1 MISEHSD
8 PVKYQIPIDNNLV
21 PISEYLD
28 KIIKITFL
36 NEINCIECNRKINK
50 TFAQGYC
57 YPCFI
62 DSPQTSECILRPE
75 LCRAHEGES
84 RDMEW
89 SKKHCLQDH
98 LVYLS
103 LTAGAKIGVTRATQ
117 IPTRWIDQGAVQ
129 ALKFAKT
136 SNRYEAGCIEV
147 EMKNHISDRTAWQ
160 RMLKNE
166 IDDSIN
172 LYIVKDKLVDVIDEK
187 YRSFILDDET
197 IETFSYPH
205 ISFPDKIKS
214 LDLLKIDRIQGRLIA
229 IKGQYLLFDD
239 NTVLNIRK
247 HTGFKISF
255 TT

>member
-1 MISEHSD
+1 
-8 PVKYQIPIDNNLV
+8 
-21 PISEYLD
+21 
-28 KIIKITFL
+28 
-36 NEINCIECNRKINK
+36 
-50 TFAQGYC
+50 
-57 YPCFI
+57 
-62 DSPQTSECILRPE
+62 
-75 LCRAHEGES
+75 
-84 RDMEW
+84 MEW

-98 LVYLS
+98 FVYLS
-103 LTAGAKIGVTRATQ
+103 LTAGAKVGVTRATQ

-172 LYIVKDKLVDVIDEK
+172 LYELKDTLINMIDEK
-187 YRSFILDDET
+187 YRGFILDNET
-197 IETFSYPH
+197 IEIFSYPY
-205 ISFPDKIKS
+205 ILFPEKVKS
-214 LDLLKIDRIQGRLIA
+214 LDLLKINRIKGRLIA

-255 TT
+255 TVQ